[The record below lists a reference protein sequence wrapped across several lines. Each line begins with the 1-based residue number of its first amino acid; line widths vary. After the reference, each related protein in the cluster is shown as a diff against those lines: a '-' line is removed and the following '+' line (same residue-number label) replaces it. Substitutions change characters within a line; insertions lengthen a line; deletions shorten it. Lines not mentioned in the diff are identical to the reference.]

1 MSIINAREMDDQL
14 FAKIGG
20 KACAEPLMKR
30 ACELPGSHW
39 VQSIAEH
46 DATDYLVNL
55 EFPERISRDSSS
67 FQQLYDI
74 TADLA
79 NSVPP
84 CSCGAS
90 QDSQEPAECQK
101 QMLDKRSE
109 LKDLKKHHRA
119 QGQQASNSIGKKP

>member
-1 MSIINAREMDDQL
+1 MSIINDRERDDQL

-30 ACELPGSHW
+30 TCELPGSHW

-55 EFPERISRDSSS
+55 ELPERISRDSSS
-67 FQQLYDI
+67 FQQLYGI

-79 NSVPP
+79 NLCLPTAVVLLRTAKSLRSARNRCWTSVP
-84 CSCGAS
+84 S
-90 QDSQEPAECQK
+90 
-101 QMLDKRSE
+101 
-109 LKDLKKHHRA
+109 
-119 QGQQASNSIGKKP
+119 